1 MPDFSQNMVFLRR
14 DALPLAIT
22 STNLTRLEKT
32 LSQSLEIIMSIL
44 KTTLVTTALIFGSTT
59 TVFAQ
64 SAILDQAKDVVV
76 DKGVDIAKDKATSS
90 LPSVGGSSLP
100 GVGSLGGSLPSV
112 GGSSLPSVGG
122 LGGITDTSLS
132 SGESITA
139 GKVLLKGG
147 SKEDAAIAVAKDR
160 GKNKLKDFGSST
172 VYGTAPTTT
181 ELGSDTVYGTAPTTT
196 TAPAPSAPAA
206 AAINCPY
213 GTTAQPNGTCMITGD
228 YK

>member
-76 DKGVDIAKDKATSS
+76 DKGVDIAKDKATS
-90 LPSVGGSSLP
+90 
-100 GVGSLGGSLPSV
+100 SLPSV